1 MRKAIII
8 ILFAILNISQ
18 IQSQGIIIDHLSTE
32 LSVIPSNWIDSAKVK
47 LNVTYQHTSHGSQ
60 LVSGINAI
68 ATTYGSVY
76 NFSSS
81 GYGLDPTVF
90 LNDYGIPGAGDLGH
104 NGDLAWRDIRV
115 QTANCVVGKV
125 PRCS

>member
-1 MRKAIII
+1 MKKAIII
-8 ILFAILNISQ
+8 ILLAVLNISQ
-18 IQSQGIIIDHLSTE
+18 IQSQGIIIDHLTTE
-32 LSVIPSNWIDSAKVK
+32 LSAIPSNWIDSAKIK

-90 LNDYGIPGAGDLGH
+90 LNDYGSSRQREFHPKPLM
-104 NGDLAWRDIRV
+104 
-115 QTANCVVGKV
+115 
-125 PRCS
+125 SFS